1 MFVIKIKKN
10 NREMKSIDFF
20 FFLSD
25 IPYMKALIYKLVA
38 KFLLCSYIKY
48 IIVLGIYYI
57 YIYMEQYIISIKE
70 NIICQDSNDMF
81 NYRIKFK
88 FN

>member
-1 MFVIKIKKN
+1 
-10 NREMKSIDFF
+10 
-20 FFLSD
+20 
-25 IPYMKALIYKLVA
+25 
-38 KFLLCSYIKY
+38 
-48 IIVLGIYYI
+48 
-57 YIYMEQYIISIKE
+57 MEQYIISIKE